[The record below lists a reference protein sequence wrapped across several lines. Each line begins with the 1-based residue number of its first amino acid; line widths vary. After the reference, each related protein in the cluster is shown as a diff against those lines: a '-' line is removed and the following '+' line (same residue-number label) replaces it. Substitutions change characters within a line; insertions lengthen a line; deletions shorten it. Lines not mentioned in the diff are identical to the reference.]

1 MADFKFDIWMQQ
13 AVESL
18 EKLKESLN
26 ESEEVMTD
34 RLCEYIQCRYLL
46 KKKPEKKDV
55 IDTLAEESVA
65 EIAKMSSEQLSAMED
80 MSGCTGA
87 KSAMVK
93 KILLIMTLNEQ
104 FQLGVEEDIRQIKTI
119 EDIVKLLKENKRQ
132 GEGKC

>member
-1 MADFKFDIWMQQ
+1 M
-13 AVESL
+13 
-18 EKLKESLN
+18 
-26 ESEEVMTD
+26 
-34 RLCEYIQCRYLL
+34 
-46 KKKPEKKDV
+46 